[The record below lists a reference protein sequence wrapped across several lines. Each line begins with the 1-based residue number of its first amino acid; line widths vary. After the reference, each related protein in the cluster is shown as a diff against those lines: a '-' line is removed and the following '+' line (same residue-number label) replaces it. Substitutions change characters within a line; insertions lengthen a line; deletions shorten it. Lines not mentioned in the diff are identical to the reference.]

1 MREKQRDRHGLFAP
15 DNTSTLCALEFHHH
29 QGMRLIQPDQ
39 TSAVRTSASATAQ
52 VSSEMRQPDFC
63 MALCASVRASSETIS
78 CSAMGAICPSS
89 FPKIFPKIK
98 NPLAGFGASE
108 RVLLWIAVTKGLS

>member
-1 MREKQRDRHGLFAP
+1 MREKRRDDFFCAAKLLMTMTFAAKSLFAP

-39 TSAVRTSASATAQ
+39 TSAVRTSASATAH

-78 CSAMGAICPSS
+78 CSVVRAIFALLPS
-89 FPKIFPKIK
+89 PKSSPK
-98 NPLAGFGASE
+98 
-108 RVLLWIAVTKGLS
+108 